1 MPEVMVHDF
10 LLGLMKIYILHF
22 ADKEDLYG
30 KDFHDRMLTMGFDVS
45 YGTIYPLF
53 HKMEERGYLTCSERN
68 VKGKIR
74 KYYAITNKGRE
85 ALASAKARVHEVVE
99 VLDC

>member
-1 MPEVMVHDF
+1 MVHDF

-22 ADKEDLYG
+22 AGKQELYG
-30 KDFHDRMLTMGFDVS
+30 KDFHDQMLQMGFDVS

-53 HKMEERGYLTCSERN
+53 HRMEERGYLRCHERK

-74 KYYAITNKGRE
+74 KYYSLTHKGQE
-85 ALASAKARVHEVVE
+85 ALASAKSRVRELME
-99 VLDC
+99 VLND